1 MNGTLTLIC
10 IILLFSS
17 VASAGA
23 ENITYEN
30 LSELGAFNSTNN
42 FRANSS
48 ELNGIN
54 VSDYYLIDTMTS
66 WNDSKSDYD
75 NMVTIIG
82 APITYGGSDDFAGSW
97 FYAFLMLVV
106 LIFTYGKS
114 KSIEVTSM
122 VMLLISLTV
131 VVASLTNVAT
141 LPASFMNLMY
151 IASILGVVGVL
162 YSFLGDD

>member
-1 MNGTLTLIC
+1 MKAILTLIC

-30 LSELGAFNSTNN
+30 LSKLGAFDSINN

-66 WNDSKSDYD
+66 WNDSKSDYE
-75 NMVTIIG
+75 NMETIIG

-122 VMLLISLTV
+122 VMLLMSLTV
-131 VVASLTNVAT
+131 VVASLTDIT
-141 LPASFMNLMY
+141 SLPASFMTLMY
-151 IASILGVVGVL
+151 IAAVLCVVRVA
-162 YSFLGDD
+162 YSFLGGD